1 MPVPVREASRKVL
14 LEETSWWARNG
25 AARPAVDE
33 AGAERQQMDA
43 GKAVGPIIEAAID
56 LPGPIANNT
65 ASDDHGAADDYA
77 TVDDDGAGME
87 GPDSPILALSPDSPT
102 AAHAWTQAVAE
113 ELQRGSPEP
122 PALSTEEID
131 IGFESSDAQVTDAG
145 CPGLARTEPQPSP
158 ERLEA
163 SGPAEAQQEIDPA
176 DWKPPLPHFL
186 IERSDFGQ
194 PTIQQSL
201 MDRQPPSTVLD
212 EPSEFDDDAALYDR
226 TLERVRALVEKT
238 GGQFVESTIPTVE
251 VPPLASAVLRLR
263 ELQNRRTD
271 ALRAPGLQGKRL
283 SIQTWYESAA
293 RGDAVG

>member
-1 MPVPVREASRKVL
+1 
-14 LEETSWWARNG
+14 
-25 AARPAVDE
+25 
-33 AGAERQQMDA
+33 MDA
-43 GKAVGPIIEAAID
+43 GKAVGLTIEAAVDD
-56 LPGPIANNT
+56 LSGPVAQNM
-65 ASDDHGAADDYA
+65 AADDYGAADDYA

-122 PALSTEEID
+122 PALSTEGID
-131 IGFESSDAQVTDAG
+131 IGFEISDAQVTDAG
-145 CPGLARTEPQPSP
+145 SPEPQPSP

-163 SGPAEAQQEIDPA
+163 SRPAEAQQEIDPA

-212 EPSEFDDDAALYDR
+212 EPSEFDDDAALYRR

-283 SIQTWYESAA
+283 SIQSWYESAA
-293 RGDAVG
+293 RGGSGG